1 MQIDNY
7 SDTEKRIYDFLRSS
21 PIAVLSSVGPNND
34 PHGVVVYFGIDKKF
48 VASILT
54 KSDTKKYD
62 NLKHNPKV
70 MLTVYEP
77 LTQTT
82 VQITG
87 RAKEVTDPLR
97 INEIAQINL
106 KASMKTSEGGI
117 PAIAKLEA
125 GALVAFE
132 IRPVEVR
139 MAVYGRPDSGDY
151 NELFD
156 SISKFELK
164 DF

>member
-7 SDTEKRIYDFLRSS
+7 SATEKQIHDFLISN
-21 PIAVLSSVGPNND
+21 PIAVLSSVTPNND
-34 PHGVVVYFGIDKKF
+34 PHGVVVYYGIDKKF

-62 NLKHNPKV
+62 NLTHNQNV

-77 LTQTT
+77 SSQIT

-87 RAKEVTDPLR
+87 RAVEVTDPSR
-97 INEIAQINL
+97 INEIAQMNM

-117 PAIAKLEA
+117 PAIVKLDA
-125 GALVAFE
+125 GVIVAFE
-132 IRPVEVR
+132 IHPVLVR
-139 MAVYGRPDSGDY
+139 MAVYSRPDSGDY
-151 NELFD
+151 NELFE
-156 SISKFELK
+156 SISSFELNN
-164 DF
+164 F